1 MKKLLLTL
9 TLLISFVSFGQTA
22 DEYFNRAFKKIQ
34 LSDDKGA
41 IEDLTKGLEID
52 PNEFAYYLRGLGKNG
67 LGDYSGA
74 ISDFTKA
81 VEINPNYYKAYI
93 NRGNSKYKLKDY
105 YGAISD
111 YTKVLDNNPND
122 ADTFINRG
130 NTKKDLGD
138 YSGAIVDYTK
148 ALVINPN
155 YFNANFGRGIAK
167 YKLKDYYGAIEDYT
181 KVIELNPNS
190 AAAYYNRSISKETL
204 GDLNGA
210 CADRKKAAELGN
222 TDAAGWVA
230 KHCNRTNVTLVADS
244 HDNLSFNDL
253 KQISSKEI
261 FLKTVI
267 ENGFQERHHPNSY
280 LSYGYNLNTKIIPN
294 TASIWSFFYKNKDF
308 SFSFLRANT
317 KSVKIYERI
326 INDIQAS
333 CEFRVVRE
341 SPSYGTDIFYYSC
354 PGSQK
359 TEWLFYEGDDYNFI
373 EIKEHFY

>member
-1 MKKLLLTL
+1 MKNILFSLALLV
-9 TLLISFVSFGQTA
+9 SFSSFGQTA
-22 DEYFNRAFKKIQ
+22 EEYFERGFKKIQ

-41 IEDLTKGLEID
+41 LEDLTKGIEIA
-52 PNEFAYYLRGLGKNG
+52 PNTFAYYLRGLVKDGF
-67 LGDYSGA
+67 GDYYGA
-74 ISDFTKA
+74 IADYTKA
-81 VEINPNYYKAYI
+81 IKINPNFTKAYI
-93 NRGNSKYKLKDY
+93 NRAFSKFKLKDY
-105 YGAISD
+105 SGSITD
-111 YTKVLDNNPND
+111 CTNVLDINPND
-122 ADTFINRG
+122 ADTLINRG
-130 NTKKDLGD
+130 DSKNELGD
-138 YSGAIVDYTK
+138 FTGAIADYTK
-148 ALVINPN
+148 AIEINPN
-155 YFNANFGRGIAK
+155 YFNANFGRGISK
-167 YKLKDYYGAIEDYT
+167 YKLKDYYGAIADYT

-190 AAAYYNRSISKETL
+190 AAAYYKRSISKETL

-230 KHCNRTNVTLVADS
+230 KHCNLTNVTLVADS
-244 HDNLSFNDL
+244 QDNLSFNDL

-267 ENGFQERHHPNSY
+267 ENGFQERHDTYSY
-280 LSYGYNLNTKIIPN
+280 LTYGYNLNTKITPN
-294 TASIWSFFYKNKDF
+294 TASIWGTFFKNKDI
-308 SFSFLRANT
+308 SFAFLRANT

-341 SPSYGTDIFYYSC
+341 SPSYGRDIFYYSC